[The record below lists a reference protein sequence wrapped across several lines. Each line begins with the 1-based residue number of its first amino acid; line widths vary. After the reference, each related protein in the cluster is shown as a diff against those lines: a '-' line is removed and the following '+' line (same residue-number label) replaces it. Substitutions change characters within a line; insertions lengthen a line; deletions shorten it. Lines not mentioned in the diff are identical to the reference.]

1 MLITIS
7 VVFNAGQTRQL
18 LDGSGKINSRGKAFV
33 NGTAYNTSTVKGK
46 FNGGASSTSTTKS
59 TTKSKDKEKKNDKT
73 LIDWIE
79 RRINVLT
86 QRAERWANIIENA
99 TNPQRL
105 DSYYKKLEE
114 NYKKQLKTYSDGAT
128 RYLQKAN
135 SIKLDSGLKNKV
147 KSKDS
152 SIFNKN
158 GSMKSYKTLIKEYG
172 EKTAKK
178 IQDYQNWYLI
188 CHIA

>member
-1 MLITIS
+1 MSNLPKGTII
-7 VVFNAGQTRQL
+7 FNEKQTKKIMN
-18 LDGSGKINSRGKAFV
+18 GSGHISGNAYAS
-33 NGTAYNTSTVKGK
+33 GTAKK
-46 FNGGASSTSTTKS
+46 ASSKSTSKS

-86 QRAERWANIIENA
+86 QRAERWVNIIENA

-114 NYKKQLKTYSDGAT
+114 NYKKQLKTYSNGAT

-135 SIKLDSGLKNKV
+135 SIKLGSDLKNKV

-178 IQDYQNWYLI
+178 IQDYQNWYII